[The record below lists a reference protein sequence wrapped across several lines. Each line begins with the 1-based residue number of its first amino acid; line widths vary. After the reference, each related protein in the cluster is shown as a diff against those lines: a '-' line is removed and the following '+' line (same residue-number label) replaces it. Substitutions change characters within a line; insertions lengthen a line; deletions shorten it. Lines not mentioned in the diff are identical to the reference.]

1 MTTQTLKDLATMATF
16 GILYGLIMAYSV
28 INY

>member
-1 MTTQTLKDLATMATF
+1 MKTQTIKDLATMISF

-28 INY
+28 LNY

>member
-1 MTTQTLKDLATMATF
+1 MKTQTIKDLATMTAL

>member
-1 MTTQTLKDLATMATF
+1 MTTQTLKDLATMIAF

-28 INY
+28 LNY